1 MMSLSTE
8 IENMLSNEDRK
19 YIVSEYLRTIHHI
32 SSKEYQ
38 KRVWIRG
45 EGPECDDFD
54 ETVNYFFGEIDSI
67 LNEYKEF
74 GITENQFHVL
84 KSFRDK
90 FEVFADKNNW
100 PSEFIDTPEWNEIT
114 EMAKE
119 VLKAF
124 NYDKTRAH

>member
-1 MMSLSTE
+1 MG
-8 IENMLSNEDRK
+8 INRK
-19 YIVSEYLRTIHHI
+19 QILETLIRITDHI
-32 SSKEYQ
+32 ADKKYQ

-74 GITENQFHVL
+74 GITENQFQVL
-84 KSFRDK
+84 KNFRDK
-90 FEVFADKNNW
+90 FEAFSDKNNW

-124 NYDKTRAH
+124 NYDKSRFALKSNGQL